1 MFQGVGC
8 GVKISRLWLEL
19 KQHKG
24 PLGNHKESLA
34 QKAERIV
41 SADPVEGSRF
51 GVQG

>member
-1 MFQGVGC
+1 MGLRFHVC
-8 GVKISRLWLEL
+8 GLEL